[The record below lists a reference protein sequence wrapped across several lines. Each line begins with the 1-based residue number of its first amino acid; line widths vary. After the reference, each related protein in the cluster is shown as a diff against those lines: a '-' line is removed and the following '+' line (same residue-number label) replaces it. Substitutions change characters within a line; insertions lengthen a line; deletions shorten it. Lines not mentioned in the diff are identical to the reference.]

1 MMNLAEYRRTASH
14 LADYLPWVALVTE
27 GVVLNKDGSF
37 QRSAKFRGPDLDSA
51 VAAELVGIAGRL
63 NNAFRR
69 LGSGWAIF
77 VEAERHP
84 SNSYPDSI
92 FPDPASALLDAERK
106 AEFEEEGAH
115 FESSYVLTFTWL
127 PPAEDAARAET
138 WLYEGREQ
146 SGVDPH
152 EILRTFMDRTDR
164 VRALLHGFMR
174 ECRWLDDSE
183 TLTYL
188 HSTIST
194 KRHRVRVPETPIYL
208 DALLADQPL
217 TGGLEPRLGDQHLR
231 ILSVVGFPVAT
242 TPGILDE
249 LNRLAFPYRW
259 STRAI
264 LLDKTD
270 ATKLLTKIRRQWF
283 AKRKSIAA
291 ILKEVMTNEQSVL
304 VDTDAANKAADADM
318 ALQELG
324 ADAFGMAYV
333 TATITVWDADPR
345 IADEKL
351 RLVEK
356 VIQGRDFTAMLET
369 VNAVDA
375 WLGSLPGHLYA
386 NVRQPPIS
394 TLNLAHMI
402 PLSAVW
408 AGPERDEH
416 FGAPPLLYAK
426 TEGSTPFRFSLHV
439 GDVGHTLVVG
449 PTGSGKSV
457 LLALMALQFRRYAR
471 SQVFA
476 FDFGGSIRAASLAMG
491 GDWHDLGGGLTEGS
505 ENSISLQPLARIHDV
520 HERAWAADW
529 LVAILAREGV
539 TITPD
544 VKEHIWTALT
554 SLASAPVEERTI
566 TGLTVL
572 LQSNDLKQ
580 AIRPYCVG
588 GAYGRL
594 LDAEA
599 EQLGTASV
607 LAFETE
613 GLMGT
618 GGAPAVLS
626 YLFHRISDR
635 LDGSPTLLII
645 DEGWLA
651 MDDPGFA
658 AQLTQWLVTLRKK
671 NASVIF
677 ATQSLAQIEKSTIAA
692 EIVDSCP
699 TRLLLPNDR
708 AIEPQITA
716 IYRRFGLNDRQI
728 EILARAVPKQDYYC
742 QSRRGNRLFEL
753 GLSEIGLAL
762 CAASSKSDQTLIA
775 QIVAEHGR
783 DGFLAAWL
791 AAREVGWAV
800 DLIPI
805 SPTRRHPHDLASHS
819 WLPARHRVAVR
830 YRHAGA
836 DFGNA
841 SPCAHCL

>member
-1 MMNLAEYRRTASH
+1 MMNLAEYRRTASR
-14 LADYLPWVALVTE
+14 LADYLPWVALVGE

-37 QRSAKFRGPDLDSA
+37 QRSARFRGPDLDSA
-51 VAAELVGIAGRL
+51 VAAELVAVAGRI

-69 LGSGWAIF
+69 LGSGWGIF
-77 VEAERHP
+77 VEAQRHEAAT
-84 SNSYPDSI
+84 YPQSM
-92 FPDPASALLDAERK
+92 FPDPASAMVDAERK
-106 AEFEEEGAH
+106 ADFEEAGAH
-115 FESSYVLTFTWL
+115 FESSYFLTFLYL
-127 PPAEDAARAET
+127 PPAEEAARTEA
-138 WLYEGREQ
+138 WLYEGRER
-146 SGVDPH
+146 SGVDPL
-152 EILRTFMDRTDR
+152 EILRAFTDRTDR
-164 VRALLHGFMR
+164 VLALLDGFMP
-174 ECRWLDDSE
+174 ECAWLEDAE

-188 HSTIST
+188 HSCVST
-194 KRHRVRVPETPIYL
+194 KRHRVRVPETPVYL

-217 TGGLEPRLGDQHLR
+217 TGGLEPRLGEQHLR
-231 ILSVVGFPVAT
+231 ILTIVGFPTAT
-242 TPGILDE
+242 TPGLLDD

-270 ATKLLTKIRRQWF
+270 ATRLLTKIRRQWF

-304 VDTDAANKAADADM
+304 VDTDAANKAADADT

-324 ADAFGMAYV
+324 ADVAGMAYI

-345 IADEKL
+345 LADEKL

-356 VIQGRDFTAMLET
+356 VIQGRDFNAMIET

-375 WLGSLPGHLYA
+375 WLGSLPGHAYA

-416 FGAPPLLYAK
+416 FDAPPLLYGR

-449 PTGSGKSV
+449 PTGAGKSV
-457 LLALMALQFRRYAR
+457 LLALMALQFRRYER
-471 SQVFA
+471 SRVFA
-476 FDFGGSIRAASLAMG
+476 FDFGGSIRAAALAMG

-505 ENSISLQPLARIHDV
+505 DASVSLQPLARIHDTY
-520 HERAWAADW
+520 ERAWAADW
-529 LVAILAREGV
+529 IV
-539 TITPD
+539 TILQRERVPVTPEA
-544 VKEHIWTALT
+544 KEHIWTALT

-566 TGLTVL
+566 TGLSVL

-580 AIRPYCVG
+580 ALRPFCVG

-594 LDAEA
+594 LDAET
-599 EQLGTASV
+599 EHLGGSDV
-607 LAFETE
+607 QAFEIE
-613 GLMGT
+613 ALVGT
-618 GGAPAVLS
+618 GAAPAVLA
-626 YLFHRISDR
+626 YLFHRIGNR
-635 LDGSPTLLII
+635 LDGRPTLLII

-651 MDDPGFA
+651 LDDEGFA
-658 AQLTQWLVTLRKK
+658 GQLREWLKTLRKK

-677 ATQSLAQIEKSTIAA
+677 ATQSLSDIDNSAIAPAIIE
-692 EIVDSCP
+692 SCP
-699 TRLLLPNDR
+699 TRLLLPNER

-728 EILARAVPKQDYYC
+728 DILARATPKRDYYC

-753 GLSEIGLAL
+753 GLSEVGLAL
-762 CAASSKSDQTLIA
+762 CAASAKSDQTLIA
-775 QIVAEHGR
+775 QIVADHGR
-783 DGFLAAWL
+783 EGFLAAWFN
-791 AAREVGWAV
+791 ARGVNWAV
-800 DLIPI
+800 DL
-805 SPTRRHPHDLASHS
+805 
-819 WLPARHRVAVR
+819 LPAFPTLITQPEKEVQ
-830 YRHAGA
+830 
-836 DFGNA
+836 
-841 SPCAHCL
+841 S